1 MKERTVM
8 KQLIYA
14 VLGIAAVG
22 GGIGLY
28 ASRQPGPAVPPAQ
41 TVSESNP
48 GDAAV
53 ARKLPPRTVEL
64 AGETS
69 SAGPVDAKPAPVV
82 AEAAPE
88 ATSPAAKEIKQLVDT
103 LVSRQVS
110 FAQKQAAWKQL
121 KDSGQLDQAIS
132 ELEQRAAGDPKIAE
146 YPAAL
151 GQAYLQKASTIQDIP
166 DQGILAMKA
175 DKSFDAALSLD
186 PSNWEA
192 RFTKAVAMSYW
203 PPQLNKGQ
211 EVIDHFTQLIEQQEA
226 KAPQPQFAATYLM
239 LGDHYQKTGKG
250 DYARATW
257 QCGAALF
264 PGNPELRA
272 KLQAE

>member
-1 MKERTVM
+1 M

-14 VLGIAAVG
+14 VLGIAVVG

-28 ASRQPGPAVPPAQ
+28 ASRQQSPVVPPAQ
-41 TVSESNP
+41 AVKVSNTSEP
-48 GDAAV
+48 AGTAAT
-53 ARKLPPRTVEL
+53 RQLPPRTAEL
-64 AGETS
+64 SVAS
-69 SAGPVDAKPAPVV
+69 SPADAVDAKPV
-82 AEAAPE
+82 AVAAASEAAS
-88 ATSPAAKEIKQLVDT
+88 ATDKEVKQLVNT
-103 LVSRQVS
+103 LISRQAG
-110 FAQKQAAWKQL
+110 FDQKQAAWKKL

-132 ELEQRAAGDPKIAE
+132 DLEQRAAGDPKTAE

-211 EVIDHFTQLIEQQEA
+211 AVIDQFTQLIEQQEA
-226 KAPQPQFAATYLM
+226 QPSQPQFAAPYLW
-239 LGDHYQKTGKG
+239 LGDHYQKTGKS

-257 QCGAALF
+257 QCGLERF
-264 PGNPELRA
+264 PADATLKQRLAQPAG
-272 KLQAE
+272 Q